1 MPEYRRAFL
10 PGGTFFFTLV
20 TERRARIL
28 CTPLARPILRNALTL
43 AQQRWP
49 FEIRAI
55 VLMPDHL
62 HTLWTL
68 PERDPDSRS
77 DWRSSKRNSRRHG
90 SQAAAPNRRSVPR
103 APGTA
108 GVASGSAASG
118 STLSAT
124 SKTSP
129 DIAITFITIR
139 SSTGWQ
145 RARTRGCTRVSTVSC
160 VSAYTTS
167 LGIACATAERTNRR
181 IFRIWTQPPWSRV
194 RCESEKKIEQTPH
207 GIPSSAI

>member
-68 PERDPDSRS
+68 PERDPDFSVRLAFVKKEFTKAWLAGGGAEQAISSSRS
-77 DWRSSKRNSRRHG
+77 
-90 SQAAAPNRRSVPR
+90 QNRRR
-103 APGTA
+103 
-108 GVASGSAASG
+108 GVWQRR
-118 STLSAT
+118 
-124 SKTSP
+124 
-129 DIAITFITIR
+129 FWEHTIR
-139 SSTGWQ
+139 DEQDFTRHCDYIHHNPVKHGLATCPHAWVYSSFDRFVRERVYDVAWHCVCNG
-145 RARTRGCTRVSTVSC
+145 RADKPPDFSD
-160 VSAYTTS
+160 
-167 LGIACATAERTNRR
+167 LDATAME
-181 IFRIWTQPPWSRV
+181 
-194 RCESEKKIEQTPH
+194 
-207 GIPSSAI
+207 